1 MREHQHAADDTT
13 LNALRHLRQPWRGWE
28 IANGVIRVQT
38 ADDGVVVRLT
48 VAHAEPEPGFR
59 VRRIAADFE
68 KGAVRPVRAVA
79 GFEGGANDVVIL
91 EGESWL
97 TRLVRPTDRTAA
109 DDDDARAARDARAA
123 TLAALGGRAAGDD
136 VLVTHG
142 HPRERPQRADACC
155 ATTDA
160 VLVASPRGLS
170 WLARLGAEPGA
181 LEVVTDAG
189 VIRDFLAARGYR

>member
-1 MREHQHAADDTT
+1 MREHQHTADDTT

-28 IANGVIRVQT
+28 SANGVVRVQT
-38 ADDGVVVRLT
+38 ADDGVVVRMT
-48 VAHAEPEPGFR
+48 AAHAEPEPGFR

-79 GFEGGANDVVIL
+79 GFEGGSNDVVIL

-97 TRLVRPTDRTAA
+97 TRLVRPATDT
-109 DDDDARAARDARAA
+109 DTDTYDDDARAA
-123 TLAALGGRAAGDD
+123 TPAALGGPEAGDD

-142 HPRERPQRADACC
+142 HPRERPARADACC

-160 VLVASPRGLS
+160 VLIASPRGLL
-170 WLARLGAEPGA
+170 WLARVGPAA
-181 LEVVTDAG
+181 DVVEIVTEGG
-189 VIRDFLAARGYR
+189 VIQDFLRARGYEG

>member
-28 IANGVIRVQT
+28 GANGAIRVQT
-38 ADDGVVVRLT
+38 ASDGVVVRMT

-79 GFEGGANDVVIL
+79 GFEGGTNDVVIL

-97 TRLVRPTDRTAA
+97 TRLIRSG
-109 DDDDARAARDARAA
+109 DDAAAGDDVRAA
-123 TLAALGGRAAGDD
+123 TLAALGGRAGADD

-142 HPRERPQRADACC
+142 HPRERPARADACC

-170 WLARLGAEPGA
+170 WLARLGAERDA
-181 LEVVTDAG
+181 LEVVTDAA

>member
-1 MREHQHAADDTT
+1 MRDHHHAADDTT

-28 IANGVIRVQT
+28 CANGVARVQT
-38 ADDGVVVRLT
+38 AHDGMVVRIT

-79 GFEGGANDVVIL
+79 GFEGGTNDVVIL

-97 TRLVRPTDRTAA
+97 TRLVRPTGDPVAA
-109 DDDDARAARDARAA
+109 IARNDDA
-123 TLAALGGRAAGDD
+123 
-136 VLVTHG
+136 LVTHG
-142 HPRERPQRADACC
+142 HPRARPATADACC

-160 VLVASPRGLS
+160 VLVASPRGLT
-170 WLARLGAEPGA
+170 WLARLGAEPDA
-181 LEVVTDAG
+181 LEIVTDAG
-189 VIRDFLAARGYR
+189 VVRDFMAARGYAP

>member
-28 IANGVIRVQT
+28 SANGVVRVQT
-38 ADDGVVVRLT
+38 ADDGVVVRMS
-48 VAHAEPEPGFR
+48 VAHAEPEAGFR

-79 GFEGGANDVVIL
+79 GFEGGSNDVVIL

-97 TRLVRPTDRTAA
+97 TRLVRPA
-109 DDDDARAARDARAA
+109 DDAASTYDDDARAA
-123 TLAALGGRAAGDD
+123 TLAALGGREAGDD

-142 HPRERPQRADACC
+142 HPRGRPERADACC

-160 VLVASPRGLS
+160 VLVASPRGLL
-170 WLARLGAEPGA
+170 WLARVPAEGDG

-189 VIRDFLAARGYR
+189 AIRDFMRARGYQG